1 MQGNTEEANKWA
13 EGGIYRI
20 ALHTLTGILATGTV
34 QGAITTGSVAAAAPY
49 INKLE
54 EKLIDKLIAKGI
66 NKNDAEAAAGKL
78 TSLVLLTAG
87 VAIGADTSATATAL
101 NVDAF
106 NRQLHANMGEAWVIE
121 ELYKRQGGNKKWSR
135 EQIANALRAANFKKG
150 SFYESAD
157 SHNAVP
163 SNRPDL
169 GYDNLVGVQWNNHGT
184 GISLNIP
191 KVDPSLVSY
200 IQSHT
205 GKGDFAS
212 YQYTWDPHRLS
223 NYQEPRPER
232 VRIQQVPLVLESEL
246 RYRNA
251 AVMNGVD
258 LRGSSNINHA
268 SNQAFKNVLNSAE
281 RFHRNYNHV
290 TVLSVSNGGFA
301 QTIIINNLN
310 GKVYMSMPID
320 VSANVKPPNLGNFQT
335 AGASAGFGVA
345 LSQINSRQD
354 IAKKA
359 AAIDDIIKGAS
370 LGVQACYAACLG
382 GSVASGNQVMILYG
396 VGTPGASLGSS
407 YMVDTG
413 IVLKKSEIARYKSR

>member
-1 MQGNTEEANKWA
+1 MTITQGALQLAATKMREESLANSRLFKGISDGVTTLTNTSYDANSFGIGGGVNISGEALGQKIPNPNKPIKAQTVSTATTPTYQGMGYGTDKDNNHSQTTSGIGTHNITITNQDKQNSKYQNTDSQNLYTNITTDDVAENKYINGIISNNFDKNKVQQEITLQQQVTFTFGQNAPKAVAEISDYAITKILNNPNLTTDEKLAETKKWA

-150 SFYESAD
+150 SFYENAD

-184 GISLNIP
+184 GISLNCKLHTPLITHS
-191 KVDPSLVSY
+191 SL
-200 IQSHT
+200 
-205 GKGDFAS
+205 K
-212 YQYTWDPHRLS
+212 
-223 NYQEPRPER
+223 
-232 VRIQQVPLVLESEL
+232 
-246 RYRNA
+246 
-251 AVMNGVD
+251 
-258 LRGSSNINHA
+258 
-268 SNQAFKNVLNSAE
+268 
-281 RFHRNYNHV
+281 
-290 TVLSVSNGGFA
+290 
-301 QTIIINNLN
+301 
-310 GKVYMSMPID
+310 
-320 VSANVKPPNLGNFQT
+320 
-335 AGASAGFGVA
+335 
-345 LSQINSRQD
+345 
-354 IAKKA
+354 
-359 AAIDDIIKGAS
+359 
-370 LGVQACYAACLG
+370 
-382 GSVASGNQVMILYG
+382 
-396 VGTPGASLGSS
+396 
-407 YMVDTG
+407 
-413 IVLKKSEIARYKSR
+413 